1 MNIVLMGPPGSGKGT
16 QALELA
22 TERGLTHIATG
33 FILRNAV
40 TAGTPLGRQVGAI
53 LEDGGLV
60 PDAIMMDLIGETLAA
75 PTAQQGWLMDG
86 FPRTRPQAL
95 GLQERLSGLGQKV
108 DRVVVL
114 DVPDDVIVARISR
127 RLTCS
132 ACGEGT
138 AHPTVVTDDVGHL
151 PCPHCGEAALY
162 QRTDDHE
169 QTVRNRLEVY
179 RAQTVPAEEVLK
191 TYYPLR
197 RINGV
202 GALPVVAER
211 IRSALG

>member
-1 MNIVLMGPPGSGKGT
+1 VNVVLMGPPGSGKGT
-16 QALELA
+16 QASELA
-22 TERGLTHIATG
+22 AERGLTHIATG

-40 TAGTPLGRQVGAI
+40 TAGTELGRQVEAI
-53 LEDGGLV
+53 LADGGLV
-60 PDAIMMDLIGETLAA
+60 PDAIMTDLIEEHLAA

-95 GLQERLSGLGQKV
+95 GLQERLSRLGQTI

-138 AHPTVVTDDVGHL
+138 AHPTVVNDDIGPL
-151 PCPHCGEAALY
+151 ACPHCGKAALY

-179 RAQTVPAEEVLK
+179 RAQTVPAKDVLK
-191 TYYPLR
+191 AFYPLHR
-197 RINGV
+197 VDGV
-202 GALPVVAER
+202 GELQVVAQR
-211 IRSALG
+211 IRRVLG